1 MASEAQVQAN
11 RLNAQKST
19 GPRTG
24 AGKAAVAQNAVRH
37 GLLAEQTV
45 IKGEDPGEFEFYRD
59 QMLGE
64 LSPAGAME
72 SMLAERV
79 VGLAW
84 RLRRAERI
92 QAQVF
97 DTLLVDD
104 ATGPMRKLT
113 RSTRPKGS
121 DVDDSHLA
129 LGRVAIRD
137 FVNYRTLDR
146 LGLYERRIEHS
157 LYRTMTELQK
167 LRQLRELDEPA
178 HVARGIVKAGG
189 PGDGGTESE
198 GNHRQAA
205 LDAATQGESTP
216 EPPSRTDDA
225 QLRQTKPIPP
235 VLGQETG
242 FEDQS
247 KANQSQLPGPP
258 QSPPA
263 GRGFTARGNLVS
275 CAPHGPSGPS
285 IRGRLVTVSDALETE
300 KQIPTVG

>member
-1 MASEAQVQAN
+1 MATEAQVVAN

-19 GPRTG
+19 GPRTPD
-24 AGKAAVAQNAVRH
+24 GKAAVAQNAVRH
-37 GLLAEQTV
+37 GLLAQQRV
-45 IKGEDPGEFEFYRD
+45 IRGEDPGEFEFYRD

-167 LRQLRELDEPA
+167 LRLLRELDRPLEA
-178 HVARGIVKAGG
+178 
-189 PGDGGTESE
+189 
-198 GNHRQAA
+198 
-205 LDAATQGESTP
+205 ESTP